1 VLITWILFGL
11 LLSIGAGTFLWLV
24 AIPQGQRKGIR
35 GDMKHEASIRGPKV
49 LEEILEE
56 LRLLRIAVEK
66 QR

>member
-1 VLITWILFGL
+1 MLITWILFGI
-11 LLSIGAGTFLWLV
+11 LLSIGAGTFICLV
-24 AIPQGQRKGIR
+24 AIPQGQQKGIR
-35 GDMKHEASIRGPKV
+35 DDMEHEASIRGPKV